1 MYIGSFVYGFS
12 RVYSGV
18 FYPLDVVGGALI
30 GISAV
35 CLLYIVFKRIE
46 PVPTLCLRL
55 VRFLC
60 FA

>member
-1 MYIGSFVYGFS
+1 MIAFAYGFS

-18 FYPLDVVGGALI
+18 FYPLDVLGGALI
-30 GISAV
+30 GVSSV
-35 CLLYIVFKRIE
+35 YLVYFVLKRIE